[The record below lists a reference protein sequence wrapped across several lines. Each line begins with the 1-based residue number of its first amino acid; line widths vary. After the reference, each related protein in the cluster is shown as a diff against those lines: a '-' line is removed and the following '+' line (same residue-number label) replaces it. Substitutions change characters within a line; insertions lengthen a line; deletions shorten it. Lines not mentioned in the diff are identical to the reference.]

1 MSSTSRSDT
10 ALLLLRL
17 SVGLSACL
25 NAWLHLHAYGL
36 SAINLH
42 SGMTLLVWLLQFVC
56 GGLMVIGLL
65 MPWCGIP
72 LLIMALAPLRWP
84 PNPAPFLAL
93 LGLVAAM
100 VGGPGR
106 LAVGKN

>member
-1 MSSTSRSDT
+1 MSSSSRSDT

-17 SVGLSACL
+17 SVGLSACF
-25 NAWLHLHAYGL
+25 NAWPHLHGYGW
-36 SAINLH
+36 SSINLH

-65 MPWCGIP
+65 IPWCGIP
-72 LLIMALAPLRWP
+72 LLIMALATMRWP

-106 LAVGKN
+106 LSAGKS